1 MEKLLKAKK
10 KMYIKFAFIILV
22 ILQISLCLSL
32 FLSVSLCLSRSLS
45 LSLALSVCAGYGI
58 YHPTSC
64 RKSVLTQKPS
74 AQIPKMANIT
84 LVTASLCYQFYFI
97 LIWLSLCKSSKQFR
111 RSGYLT
117 FLIVFFS
124 YEEQCFSLYLFPC
137 AREEAREG
145 GCQKALNTASECRAM
160 PLVFCLLWISLI
172 KSGFNTTLFQ
182 RILIGF
188 QLITLAGGKRMKVK
202 VYSLVPSR
210 ELSRKRRQ
218 RG

>member
-1 MEKLLKAKK
+1 
-10 KMYIKFAFIILV
+10 MYIKFVFIILV

-32 FLSVSLCLSRSLS
+32 
-45 LSLALSVCAGYGI
+45 ALSVCAGYGL

-64 RKSVLTQKPS
+64 RKSVLAQKPS
-74 AQIPKMANIT
+74 AQIPKMVNIT
-84 LVTASLCYQFYFI
+84 LVTASHCYQFYFI

-111 RSGYLT
+111 RLGYLT

-137 AREEAREG
+137 AREETREG
-145 GCQKALNTASECRAM
+145 GCQKNTV
-160 PLVFCLLWISLI
+160 PLVFCWLWISFI